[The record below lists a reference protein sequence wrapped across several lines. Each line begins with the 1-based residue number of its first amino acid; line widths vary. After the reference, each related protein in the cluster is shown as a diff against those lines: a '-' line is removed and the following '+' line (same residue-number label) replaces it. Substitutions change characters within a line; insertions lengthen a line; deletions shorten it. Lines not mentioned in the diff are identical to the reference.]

1 MRTRDSFGEAM
12 AATWKVCLSEPVR
25 AGDPLVVQ
33 DIARASRLSATPVR
47 EALAWLAGHGLV
59 ERRMG
64 RGYFVPDPSAAEVA
78 QLYELHCRYL
88 LWSLEAA
95 GSPGRLEPVP
105 DALNVQE
112 RTAWLFR
119 CIMMGCGDAAMAEA
133 QGRAAA
139 RLRLFWRAEQEICWP
154 DPSGLA
160 RAEAAFFARQPGQ
173 VRLFVADYHGE
184 RVGKAGQIAAALR
197 SPSVNISQI

>member
-12 AATWKVCLSEPVR
+12 AATWRVCLSEPVR

-33 DIARASRLSATPVR
+33 DIAQASRLSATPVR
-47 EALAWLAGHGLV
+47 EALAWLAGQGLV
-59 ERRMG
+59 ERRVG

-78 QLYELHCRYL
+78 QLYELHRRYL

-95 GSPGRLEPVP
+95 GTPKRLEPVP
-105 DALNVQE
+105 DALDVQE

-119 CIMMGCGDAAMAEA
+119 CVTASRGDAALAEA

-139 RLRLFWRAEQEICWP
+139 RLRLLWRAEREICPP
-154 DPSGLA
+154 DPSGLV
-160 RAEAAFFARQPGQ
+160 RAEAAFLAGNPGQ
-173 VRLFVADYHGE
+173 FRLFVADYHAE
-184 RVGKAGQIAAALR
+184 RVENAGEISAAFR
-197 SPSVNISQI
+197 SSVSNISQI

>member
-59 ERRMG
+59 ERRVG

-133 QGRAAA
+133 QGPGGGAAA
-139 RLRLFWRAEQEICWP
+139 SLLAGGAGNLPARPLR
-154 DPSGLA
+154 
-160 RAEAAFFARQPGQ
+160 PGQ
-173 VRLFVADYHGE
+173 GGGGVLR
-184 RVGKAGQIAAALR
+184 QAAW
-197 SPSVNISQI
+197 SGPSVCGGLS